1 MALTGTTS
9 TTTVTGLPQALLN
22 VYSREIQ
29 HRALPAMR
37 FEQFAVIKDELTRQP
52 GLTIYFTIYENLVLG
67 GPLTEGI
74 NMVPNA
80 MSASQVFV
88 TVTEYGNAVAI
99 SELLLQSSYDDVLTE
114 AAYQLGRDYARV
126 TDLLLRNAVMASANT
141 IGSGGAWP
149 LNNISAAIKM
159 DDIRSGVE
167 RLYTLNVPK
176 FNGDFFVCFLHP
188 HQATSLKRDPEWVSI
203 SSYGATDQIF
213 RGELGRFDD
222 VRFVGTGHMNN
233 GAVLATDPAYDATL
247 VGAGASGINLYKAVL
262 MGDNSYAW
270 AVGLPVEMR
279 DNGVEDFGRKHSL
292 GWYSIMGSK
301 IINGDNI
308 LPIVSA

>member
-1 MALTGTTS
+1 
-9 TTTVTGLPQALLN
+9 
-22 VYSREIQ
+22 
-29 HRALPAMR
+29 MR

-67 GPLTEGI
+67 GPLTEGV

-88 TVTEYGNAVAI
+88 TVTEYGNAVAV

-126 TDLLLRNAVMASANT
+126 TDLMLRNAVMASANT
-141 IGSGGAWP
+141 IGAGGAWP
-149 LNNISAAIKM
+149 LNQISSVIKM
-159 DDIRSGVE
+159 DDVRSGVE

-233 GAVLATDPAYDATL
+233 GAVLSSDPAYDATL
-247 VGAGASGINLYKAVL
+247 VGAGAAGANLYKAAL

-308 LPIVSA
+308 LPIVTT

>member
-1 MALTGTTS
+1 
-9 TTTVTGLPQALLN
+9 LN

-99 SELLLQSSYDDVLTE
+99 SELLLQSSYDDVMTE

-126 TDLLLRNAVMASANT
+126 TDLMLRNAVMASANT
-141 IGSGGAWP
+141 IGTGGAWP

-176 FNGDFFVCFLHP
+176 FNGDFFVMFVHP

-233 GAVLATDPAYDATL
+233 GAVLSTDPAYDATL
-247 VGAGASGINLYKAVL
+247 VGAGSAGANLYKGVL

-308 LPIVSA
+308 LPIVST

>member
-1 MALTGTTS
+1 MALTGTATAGA
-9 TTTVTGLPQALLN
+9 VTGLPQAILN

-52 GLTIYFTIYENLVLG
+52 GLTIYFTIYENLALG
-67 GPLTEGI
+67 GPLTEGV
-74 NMVPNA
+74 NMTTQA
-80 MSASQVFV
+80 MTASQVFV
-88 TVTEYGNAVAI
+88 TVTEYGNAIAI

-141 IGSGGAWP
+141 IGAGGAWP
-149 LNNISAAIKM
+149 LSNISQPLRM
-159 DDIRSGVE
+159 DDLRAGVE

-176 FNGDFFVCFLHP
+176 FNGDFFACFVHP
-188 HQATSLKRDPEWVSI
+188 HQVSSLKRDPEWVSA
-203 SSYGATDQIF
+203 SSYGATEQLF

-247 VGAGASGINLYKAVL
+247 VAAGAGGINLYKAVL